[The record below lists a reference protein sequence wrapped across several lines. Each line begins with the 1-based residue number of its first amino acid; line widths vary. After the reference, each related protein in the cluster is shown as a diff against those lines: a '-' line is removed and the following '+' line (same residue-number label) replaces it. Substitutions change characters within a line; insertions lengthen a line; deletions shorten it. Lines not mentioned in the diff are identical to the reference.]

1 MGKAKKPNMNRA
13 RNMNVDAWR
22 EREIHKRLR
31 ARLMAQTQAFISE
44 HGSDTDEELLAYVKK
59 AVAKKGRMP
68 HPLEVPGGLYLVR
81 RLGDWTELAL
91 SLGALPATAGH
102 GRRAYLRL
110 REREAEL
117 FTLERRAKKQAKH
130 LRAVAAK
137 EAAAHHTA

>member
-1 MGKAKKPNMNRA
+1 MGKVKKPNMNRA

-22 EREIHKRLR
+22 EREIHKRLQ
-31 ARLMAQTQAFISE
+31 ARLMEQTRAFISE
-44 HGSDTDEELLAYVKK
+44 HGTDTDEELQAYVRR
-59 AVAKKGRMP
+59 AAAKKGRMP
-68 HPLEVPGGLYLVR
+68 HPLELSGGLYLVQ

-110 REREAEL
+110 REQEAEL
-117 FTLERRAKKQAKH
+117 FSQERRAKKREKQ

-137 EAAAHHTA
+137 EAGSDQ